1 MRDEALKNQVKTDPH
16 SPGMYRAYVPLLNLD
31 TFYSAFDIKQGD
43 KFTKKNIR
51 IIRPGFGVQPFY
63 FEKLLNKKS
72 PFNITAERPINKK
85 VIRELKIIWK
95 IFPMEDNI

>member
-43 KFTKKNIR
+43 GMYIEPTKR
-51 IIRPGFGVQPFY
+51 V
-63 FEKLLNKKS
+63 
-72 PFNITAERPINKK
+72 
-85 VIRELKIIWK
+85 KIW
-95 IFPMEDNI
+95 